1 MVSIACTGT
10 DVLRMMNDED
20 CVEDKGDKH
29 TCD

>member
-20 CVEDKGDKH
+20 CVEDKGD
-29 TCD
+29 TQAYL